1 MKKISLTRK
10 HTLDTPPINTNAVTR
25 DLVGMNGGVTVIS
38 CGQIVIFINL
48 ISRTL
53 ELGRTFN

>member
-1 MKKISLTRK
+1 MVYEEKSLTRK
-10 HTLDTPPINTNAVTR
+10 QTLDTNAVTR
-25 DLVGMNGGVTVIS
+25 DLVGMNGGVAVIS